1 MKGIILAGGKGTRLY
16 PLTLSISKQL
26 LPVYDKPMI
35 YYPLS
40 MLMLAGIKEG
50 VYLIGSRGGQVN
62 TGEGIFQFNA
72 ERGYLI
78 EGGMLTTPLRD
89 VSLSGETLEIL
100 KKIEVVCDDLKFN
113 PGFCGK
119 NNQLVPV
126 SDGSPH
132 LFVSE
137 ALVGGA

>member
-1 MKGIILAGGKGTRLY
+1 MSNTYIGNGDF
-16 PLTLSISKQL
+16 SFE
-26 LPVYDKPMI
+26 
-35 YYPLS
+35 S
-40 MLMLAGIKEG
+40 MLEEIKDG

-78 EGGMLTTPLRD
+78 KNGVLTESLRD

-100 KKIEVVCDDLKFN
+100 GMIEAVCDDLKFH

-119 NNQLVPV
+119 NGQLVPV

-132 LFVSE
+132 IFVRE
-137 ALVGGA
+137 ALVGGV